1 MSVPNRFS
9 RSLVALHWGM
19 AALLLVVYLAMEL
32 RGFLPRGSAERS
44 LAKALHVSAGLSLL
58 LLLAVRVLV
67 RLRGPVPPITPAP
80 APWMRLSAAA
90 GHLALYGFLLV
101 MPLLGWLLLSAEGA
115 TIRFW
120 GLVVPP
126 LVAPSSALAHA
137 LEAWH
142 EAGASLGYLLIG
154 VHVLA
159 ALLHHYLRRD
169 DTLPRMA
176 PWMRPR

>member
-1 MSVPNRFS
+1 MKSERAVFTSSPSFCGSRFD
-9 RSLVALHWGM
+9 V
-19 AALLLVVYLAMEL
+19 LA
-32 RGFLPRGSAERS
+32 G
-44 LAKALHVSAGLSLL
+44 AG
-58 LLLAVRVLV
+58 
-67 RLRGPVPPITPAP
+67 
-80 APWMRLSAAA
+80 
-90 GHLALYGFLLV
+90 
-101 MPLLGWLLLSAEGA
+101 LLGWLLLSAEGA

-126 LVAPSSALAHA
+126 LVAPSPALAHA
-137 LEAWH
+137 LEEWH